1 MKPIL
6 IQGNEVGSVNGD
18 ILTKS
23 VNLVYLL
30 DYSSVYLSVL
40 NNVDPSPVKAIEFV
54 KSRLRK
60 HRIIYQS
67 NFI

>member
-1 MKPIL
+1 MEPIL

-30 DYSSVYLSVL
+30 DYSSIYLAL
-40 NNVDPSPVKAIEFV
+40 LK
-54 KSRLRK
+54 K
-60 HRIIYQS
+60 
-67 NFI
+67 